1 MLAPITKF
9 LGYAGL
15 IPFISLSALVQF
27 GEPPIDFWAANSLFI
42 YGATIASFVG
52 AIHWGLV
59 LGPQSNQLSHNFWR
73 DRGAWLWGIVPALLA
88 WACLHMPF
96 SLGYFGVAAT
106 LLLALAVDRS
116 QYRHLISDA
125 AYLQDFLKMR
135 TILTVIASASLIWAG
150 LSLRQF

>member
-15 IPFISLSALVQF
+15 IPFIALSALVQF